1 MPLYAQQLLSGQL
14 LSPFVPDHDDSADG
28 ETQQHRQRTPLT
40 IADADVVATTRD
52 VYVLVM
58 FQI

>member
-14 LSPFVPDHDDSADG
+14 LSPFVPDHDDSAG

-40 IADADVVATTRD
+40 IADADVVAATRD
-52 VYVLVM
+52 VYALVM
-58 FQI
+58 LQIP